1 MQIGDTRYN
10 VETDPS
16 VNSYVYSVERVN
28 GQLYVTYSAGGDL
41 NIISV
46 SPDGSV
52 STAPSPVLDPRTDD
66 NSDSV
71 IFKGLSDGNILVT
84 WYSSSSSKGF
94 TDTYFKIIDDT
105 GQEVVGATKINSEAG
120 SLNRFTEVAE
130 LSNGNL
136 AFVWATG
143 GSDYAMRRFEVDGTP
158 FDNEQLSV
166 TNLAGISGSQY
177 QHNIAANDT
186 GFIITWD
193 AYNYNN
199 YLGMLFDNDASMPT
213 QVNGSNRFSIG
224 DSIAKGSTS
233 QYVETLPN
241 GNYLV
246 LFKGATGDSST
257 RDVRYQIYD
266 DSGNALLSNDTVIGG
281 MNSWG
286 DFSKPVILD
295 DRLVVSY
302 SYVDYNTD
310 PTTIERY
317 LVSYDFNGN
326 LIEDLSSSIP
336 TTQGEYG
343 YVTSF
348 VDVDGNLSWL
358 VNDDDSGNDD
368 YDTWLLRQSEVIPE
382 GEVSNEAPTIILPSS
397 LVFDENTSANAVSG
411 LSITDGNADNQTVT
425 LTATDG
431 TINLANI
438 NGLTKVSGE
447 YNSGFVTFSGDLN
460 DVNTALNSLTFTPT
474 ANVSGNNA
482 ASLFI
487 QTADGNGGSDSQ
499 TLEFNIT
506 DVDPIIG
513 NNSFSVNKNSVNG
526 TVIGTVTPSGDT
538 NGLTFSIT
546 SGNESG
552 AFAIDSNGQITV
564 ADDSQLNNNS
574 YSLTVAVDD
583 EDEDSTA
590 DDTASITISVNNPPT
605 LTGVPASITV
615 AIGSISDLDLSAVSL
630 ADIDSDEITLEIS
643 TPSGT
648 LAASSDTG
656 VVVSGSDTNTLTLEG
671 TPDAI
676 NTYLD
681 TVSNIQ
687 YKPEDEGSGTT
698 LTLRASDGE
707 ADSAIATSII
717 NVNDL
722 PTGDVTITGD
732 AVEDAT
738 LTASNTLADEN
749 GLGMVTYQWLR
760 DGNEITAATGGTY
773 TLTQADVG
781 AAISVRASYTD
792 DQGTAEAV
800 TSAATDSVANV
811 NDAPTGDVIITG
823 DAIEDETLTAD
834 TSALADEDG
843 LGTFSYVWKA
853 DDTAITGATS
863 STYTL
868 TQAEVGKA
876 ITVEVSYTDDQ
887 GTAEAVTSAA
897 TESVAN
903 VNDAPAGDVIITGDA
918 IEDETLTADTSALA
932 DEDGLGAFSYVWKAD
947 DTAITGATSSTYTL
961 TQAEVG
967 KAITVEVS
975 YTDGQGTAEAVTS
988 AATGSVANVNDAP
1001 TGGVAISGDAIE
1013 DETLTADTSALADED
1028 GLGAFSYVW
1037 KADDTAITGAT
1048 SSTYTLTQA
1057 EVGKAITVEVSYTDD
1072 QGTAEAVTSAA
1083 TDSVANVND
1092 APTGGVTISGDAVE
1106 DQTLTA
1112 SNTLADEDGLG
1123 TVTYQWLRDGNEIA
1137 DATDTTYTLTQADV
1151 GAAISVR
1158 ASYTDQQG
1166 TAEAVTSASTDSVAN
1181 VNDAPTGNVI
1191 ITGTTTE
1198 DETLTADTSAL
1209 VDEDGLGTFSYA
1221 WKADGTA
1228 ITGATNNTYTL
1239 TQAEVGKAIT
1249 VEVSYTDDQGTAEA
1263 VTSAATESVANVNDA
1278 PTGGVAISGDAVED
1292 QTLTASNTLADEDGL
1307 GAVTYQWLRDGT
1319 EITDAT
1325 GETYTLAQADVGAAI
1340 SVRASYTDDQ
1350 GTAEAVT
1357 SAATDSVANVN
1368 DAPTGGVTISGTATE
1383 DEVLTASNTLADED
1397 GLGTVTYQWLRD
1409 GTEITDATG
1418 ETYTL
1423 TQADVGAAISV
1434 RASYTDDQ
1442 GTAEAVTSGATDSI
1456 ANVNDAPT
1464 GNVIITGTTT
1474 EDETLTADTSAL
1486 VDEDGLG
1493 TFSYAWK
1500 ADGTAITGATNN
1512 TYTLTQAEVGKAI
1525 TVEVSYTD
1533 DQGTAEAV
1541 TSAATESVANVND
1554 APTGGVAISGDA
1566 VEDQTLTASNT
1577 LADEDGLGA
1586 VTYQWLRDGTE
1597 ITDATGETY
1606 TLAQADVG
1614 AAISVRA
1621 SYTDDQG
1628 TAEAVTSAATDS
1640 VANVNDAP
1648 TGGVTISGT
1657 ATEDEVLTASNTLA
1671 DEDGLGTVTYQWL
1684 RDGTEITDA
1693 TGETYTLT
1701 QADVGAAISVRASYT
1716 DDQGTAE
1723 AVTSGA
1729 TDSIANV

>member
-16 VNSYVYSVERVN
+16 VYSYVYSVERVN

-66 NSDSV
+66 NSDSI

-84 WYSSSSSKGF
+84 WYSGSSGTGF
-94 TDTYFKIIDDT
+94 TDTYFKIIDGT

-166 TNLAGISGSQY
+166 TNLAGINGSQY

-266 DSGNALLSNDTVIGG
+266 DSGNALLSSDTVIGG

-425 LTATDG
+425 LTVTDG

-447 YNSGFVTFSGDLN
+447 YNSGFVTFSGELN

-482 ASLFI
+482 ASLSI
-487 QTADGNGGSDSQ
+487 QTVDGNGGSDSQ

-506 DVDPIIG
+506 DVDPIID
-513 NNSFSVNKNSVNG
+513 NSSFSVNKNSVNG
-526 TVIGTVTPSGDT
+526 TVVGTVTPSGDT

-590 DDTASITISVNNPPT
+590 DDTASITVSVNNPPT
-605 LTGVPASITV
+605 LTGVPTSITV

-630 ADIDSDEITLEIS
+630 ADIDSDEITLEINTS
-643 TPSGT
+643 SGT

-707 ADSAIATSII
+707 ADSAIATSTI

-760 DGNEITAATGGTY
+760 DGNEITAATGATY

-781 AAISVRASYTD
+781 SAISVRA
-792 DQGTAEAV
+792 
-800 TSAATDSVANV
+800 
-811 NDAPTGDVIITG
+811 
-823 DAIEDETLTAD
+823 
-834 TSALADEDG
+834 
-843 LGTFSYVWKA
+843 
-853 DDTAITGATS
+853 
-863 STYTL
+863 
-868 TQAEVGKA
+868 
-876 ITVEVSYTDDQ
+876 
-887 GTAEAVTSAA
+887 
-897 TESVAN
+897 
-903 VNDAPAGDVIITGDA
+903 
-918 IEDETLTADTSALA
+918 
-932 DEDGLGAFSYVWKAD
+932 
-947 DTAITGATSSTYTL
+947 
-961 TQAEVG
+961 
-967 KAITVEVS
+967 S

-988 AATGSVANVNDAP
+988 AATGSVANVNDA
-1001 TGGVAISGDAIE
+1001 
-1013 DETLTADTSALADED
+1013 
-1028 GLGAFSYVW
+1028 
-1037 KADDTAITGAT
+1037 
-1048 SSTYTLTQA
+1048 
-1057 EVGKAITVEVSYTDD
+1057 
-1072 QGTAEAVTSAA
+1072 
-1083 TDSVANVND
+1083 
-1092 APTGGVTISGDAVE
+1092 
-1106 DQTLTA
+1106 
-1112 SNTLADEDGLG
+1112 
-1123 TVTYQWLRDGNEIA
+1123 
-1137 DATDTTYTLTQADV
+1137 
-1151 GAAISVR
+1151 
-1158 ASYTDQQG
+1158 
-1166 TAEAVTSASTDSVAN
+1166 
-1181 VNDAPTGNVI
+1181 
-1191 ITGTTTE
+1191 
-1198 DETLTADTSAL
+1198 
-1209 VDEDGLGTFSYA
+1209 
-1221 WKADGTA
+1221 
-1228 ITGATNNTYTL
+1228 
-1239 TQAEVGKAIT
+1239 
-1249 VEVSYTDDQGTAEA
+1249 
-1263 VTSAATESVANVNDA
+1263 
-1278 PTGGVAISGDAVED
+1278 
-1292 QTLTASNTLADEDGL
+1292 
-1307 GAVTYQWLRDGT
+1307 
-1319 EITDAT
+1319 
-1325 GETYTLAQADVGAAI
+1325 
-1340 SVRASYTDDQ
+1340 
-1350 GTAEAVT
+1350 
-1357 SAATDSVANVN
+1357 
-1368 DAPTGGVTISGTATE
+1368 
-1383 DEVLTASNTLADED
+1383 
-1397 GLGTVTYQWLRD
+1397 
-1409 GTEITDATG
+1409 
-1418 ETYTL
+1418 
-1423 TQADVGAAISV
+1423 
-1434 RASYTDDQ
+1434 
-1442 GTAEAVTSGATDSI
+1442 
-1456 ANVNDAPT
+1456 
-1464 GNVIITGTTT
+1464 
-1474 EDETLTADTSAL
+1474 
-1486 VDEDGLG
+1486 
-1493 TFSYAWK
+1493 
-1500 ADGTAITGATNN
+1500 
-1512 TYTLTQAEVGKAI
+1512 
-1525 TVEVSYTD
+1525 
-1533 DQGTAEAV
+1533 
-1541 TSAATESVANVND
+1541 
-1554 APTGGVAISGDA
+1554 
-1566 VEDQTLTASNT
+1566 
-1577 LADEDGLGA
+1577 
-1586 VTYQWLRDGTE
+1586 
-1597 ITDATGETY
+1597 
-1606 TLAQADVG
+1606 
-1614 AAISVRA
+1614 
-1621 SYTDDQG
+1621 
-1628 TAEAVTSAATDS
+1628 
-1640 VANVNDAP
+1640 
-1648 TGGVTISGT
+1648 
-1657 ATEDEVLTASNTLA
+1657 
-1671 DEDGLGTVTYQWL
+1671 
-1684 RDGTEITDA
+1684 
-1693 TGETYTLT
+1693 
-1701 QADVGAAISVRASYT
+1701 
-1716 DDQGTAE
+1716 
-1723 AVTSGA
+1723 
-1729 TDSIANV
+1729 